1 MQRSTRLAL
10 ALAALG
16 FSAMAHAQITVPI
29 HSVASSDGNRSLGSV
44 TITETPGGLQF
55 TPALQGL
62 PPGQRGFHVH
72 MNASCDEG
80 PVNGKPA
87 PAGAAGGHLDP
98 HGTNAHK
105 GPNQGGHMGDL
116 PALEVDSSGAA
127 LKPVVAPQLK
137 KLADV
142 KGRSLMIHAGGDNY
156 ADTPAPLG
164 GGGGRI
170 ACGVIGEP
178 AAK

>member
-1 MQRSTRLAL
+1 
-10 ALAALG
+10 
-16 FSAMAHAQITVPI
+16 VPI
-29 HSVASSDGNRSLGSV
+29 HSVASSDGNRNLGSV

-55 TPALQGL
+55 APALQGL

-72 MNASCDEG
+72 MNGSCAEG

-105 GPNQGGHMGDL
+105 GPNNGGHLGDL
-116 PALEVDSSGAA
+116 PSLEVDSSGAA

-137 KLADV
+137 SLADV
-142 KGRSLMIHAGGDNY
+142 RGRALMIHAGGDNY
-156 ADTPAPLG
+156 ADSPAPLG
-164 GGGGRI
+164 GGAGRI
-170 ACGVIGEP
+170 ACGVIGEGV
-178 AAK
+178 K

>member
-29 HSVASSDGNRSLGSV
+29 HSVASSDGNRALGSV

-72 MNASCDEG
+72 MNASCGEG

-156 ADTPAPLG
+156 ADAPAPLG

>member
-1 MQRSTRLAL
+1 MQRTTRLAL

-72 MNASCDEG
+72 MNASCGEG

-156 ADTPAPLG
+156 ADAPAPLG
-164 GGGGRI
+164 GGGARI

>member
-1 MQRSTRLAL
+1 MQTRTRLTLACAALCFSAL
-10 ALAALG
+10 AQ
-16 FSAMAHAQITVPI
+16 AQITVPI
-29 HSVASSDGNRSLGSV
+29 HSVGSADGDRNLGSV

-72 MNASCDEG
+72 MNGNCGEG

-98 HGTNAHK
+98 KGTNAHK
-105 GPNQGGHMGDL
+105 GPNNGGHLGDL
-116 PALEVDSSGAA
+116 PSLEVDSSGAA
-127 LKPVVAPQLK
+127 LKAVVAPQLK
-137 KLADV
+137 SLADV
-142 KGRSLMIHAGGDNY
+142 RGRALMIHAGGDNY

-164 GGGGRI
+164 GGAGRI
-170 ACGVIGEP
+170 ACGVVGDGV
-178 AAK
+178 K

>member
-1 MQRSTRLAL
+1 MLTRLSFT
-10 ALAALG
+10 LAALG
-16 FSAMAHAQITVPI
+16 LSAVAHAQITVPI
-29 HSVASSDGNRSLGSV
+29 HSVASKDGDRSLGSV

-72 MNASCDEG
+72 MNGNCGEG
-80 PVNGKPA
+80 PVNGKVA

-98 HGTNAHK
+98 HGSNAHK
-105 GPNQGGHMGDL
+105 GPGNGGHLGDL
-116 PALEVDSSGAA
+116 PALEVDSSGSA

-137 KLADV
+137 TLADV
-142 KGRSLMIHAGGDNY
+142 KGRALMIHAGGDNY
-156 ADTPAPLG
+156 ADAPAPLG

-170 ACGVIGEP
+170 ACGVI
-178 AAK
+178 ADVATK